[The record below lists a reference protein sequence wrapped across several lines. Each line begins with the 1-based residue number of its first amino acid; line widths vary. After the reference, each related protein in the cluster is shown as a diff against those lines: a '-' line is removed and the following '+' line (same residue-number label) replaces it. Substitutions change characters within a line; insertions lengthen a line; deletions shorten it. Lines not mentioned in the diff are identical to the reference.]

1 MKHTL
6 QRLTAQLTRFSL
18 VGVANTGIDFLV
30 TNLLFLAF
38 RPDSMAGL
46 TLISLL
52 ACLVAATNSYL
63 VNSRWTFTDRAN
75 QDGQIGRFVVFAGL
89 GMVVN
94 TAVFLFLVRYLPLLL
109 TLDPVSNLNVA
120 KLGGVVC
127 ALAVTFLGYRFG
139 VFYSA
144 SIAGFRSDCRL
155 QSAVGPIPWRSLWVI
170 LALALAARLLFVSIA
185 PVAYGDAVSY
195 SWVAWLTAN
204 GEWQLADPFWH
215 SLFDFWQALI
225 LMTGIGQ
232 YPALVLASLLPGLL
246 LIVPVYL
253 LTRRLYGN
261 AAALV
266 AGLFIALHPR
276 LVEYAVNGYA
286 EAFYLCAAMWAVWGI
301 TVIIQDGNNRRAGT
315 VIGIALAG
323 YFLVRNEAILLVALL
338 AAVALLL
345 ALRRRFDIRLA
356 GRPLLVFA
364 ACVIAYM
371 AASHTLWDQHGL
383 FNKSSNLGK
392 QNLETLD
399 LGAAARETYGAQDN
413 APAEQS
419 LQNTLTTLAVRWP
432 ANLMYT
438 AERLPGMLLSPVI
451 ILAILLP
458 LLVARRGKTRGDE
471 LPLLVLT
478 IWPLVFYPLIQLEP
492 RLLFPTLI
500 GAGIFGAAGAI
511 AAGRLIAA
519 SLQEAPRRLSEHG
532 VPALLLLLLLPLLP
546 ALAWNSD
553 QSRGYHR
560 QVGAWLAA
568 HIPASAGIAGD
579 GYGYVS
585 SSSFW
590 AGRKGEPRLWTED
603 ASTLAGAARD
613 RQQPV
618 LVLYEEYLRD
628 ANPQLLPVLDAGIPG
643 MELAARFEFPR
654 VGRVQVWTLASEIPG
669 VDINTNHAALDA
681 AAKVITP

>member
-1 MKHTL
+1 MKDTL
-6 QRLTAQLTRFSL
+6 QRLTTQLTRFSL

-38 RPDSMAGL
+38 RPTGMAGL

-75 QDGQIGRFVVFAGL
+75 QDGQIGRFVVFAAL

-94 TAVFLFLVRYLPLLL
+94 TAVFLFLVRYLPLVV
-109 TLDPVSNLNVA
+109 TLDPVSNLNLA

-144 SIAGFRSDCRL
+144 AIAGFRKDSRL
-155 QSAVGPIPWRSLWVI
+155 QPATGPLPWRTLGVI
-170 LALALAARLLFVSIA
+170 VAVAVAARLLFVSIA
-185 PVAYGDAVSY
+185 PVAYGDAVNY
-195 SWVAWLTAN
+195 SWVAWLTAR

-215 SLFDFWQALI
+215 SLFDFWQALL

-253 LTRRLYGN
+253 LARRLYGN
-261 AAALV
+261 TVALV

-276 LVEYAVNGYA
+276 LVEYSVNGYA
-286 EAFYLCAAMWAVWGI
+286 ESFYLCAALWALWGI
-301 TVIIQDGNNRRAGT
+301 TAVVQDGRHRGALT

-323 YFLVRNEAILLVALL
+323 YFLVRNEAIFLIGLLVA
-338 AAVALLL
+338 VTLLL
-345 ALRRRFDIRLA
+345 ALRGRFGIRLA
-356 GRPLLVFA
+356 GKPAVLFA
-364 ACVIAYM
+364 ACVMAYM

-383 FNKSSNLGK
+383 FSKSSNLGK

-399 LGAAARETYGAQDN
+399 LGAAARETYGAEDS
-413 APAEQS
+413 APVELS
-419 LQNTLTTLAVRWP
+419 LQDTLMTLAGRWP

-458 LLVARRGKTRGDE
+458 LLVSRRGKVRGDE
-471 LPLLVLT
+471 LPLLVFS
-478 IWPLVFYPLIQLEP
+478 IWPLAFYPLIQLEP

-500 GAGIFGAAGAI
+500 GAGIFGAAGAV

-519 SLQEAPRRLSEHG
+519 SLQQAPRRLSEYG

-560 QVGAWLAA
+560 EIGDWLAT
-568 HIPASAGIAGD
+568 HIPADSGIAGD

-590 AGRKGEPRLWTED
+590 AGRKGEPRLWTAD
-603 ASTLAGAARD
+603 AAALAAAAHERK
-613 RQQPV
+613 QPV
-618 LVLYEEYLRD
+618 LVLYEEYLRN
-628 ANPQLLPVLDAGIPG
+628 ANPQLLPVLDDGVPG

-654 VGRVQVWTLASEIPG
+654 VGRVQVWLLADGTQRVAMAP
-669 VDINTNHAALDA
+669 DNA
-681 AAKVITP
+681 AAGTATEETAP

>member
-18 VGVANTGIDFLV
+18 VGVANTGIDFLL

-38 RPDSMAGL
+38 RPDSVAGL
-46 TLISLL
+46 TLISVL

-109 TLDPVSNLNVA
+109 MLDPVSNLNLA

-144 SIAGFRSDCRL
+144 SISGFRSDCRL
-155 QSAVGPIPWRSLWVI
+155 QSAAGPIPGRSLWVI
-170 LALALAARLLFVSIA
+170 VALALAARLLFVSIA

-195 SWVAWLTAN
+195 SWVAWLTAH
-204 GEWQLADPFWH
+204 GEWRLADPFWH
-215 SLFDFWQALI
+215 SLFDFWQAL
-225 LMTGIGQ
+225 LLLTGIGQ
-232 YPALVLASLLPGLL
+232 YPGLVLASLLPGLL

-261 AAALV
+261 TAALV
-266 AGLFIALHPR
+266 AGLFMALHPR
-276 LVEYAVNGYA
+276 LVEYSVNGYA
-286 EAFYLCAAMWAVWGI
+286 ESFYLCAAMWAVWGI
-301 TVIIQDGNNRRAGT
+301 TAIIQDGNNRRAAAL
-315 VIGIALAG
+315 IGIALAG
-323 YFLVRNEAILLVALL
+323 YFLVRNEAILLIGLL
-338 AAVALLL
+338 AAVVLLL
-345 ALRRRFDIRLA
+345 ALRRRFDMRQA
-356 GRPLLVFA
+356 GKPVVLFA

-399 LGAAARETYGAQDN
+399 LGAAARETYGEQDN

-419 LQNTLTTLAVRWP
+419 LRNTLTTLAARWP

-451 ILAILLP
+451 MLAILLP
-458 LLVARRGKTRGDE
+458 LLVARRGKSRGDE
-471 LPLLVLT
+471 LPLLVFT
-478 IWPLVFYPLIQLEP
+478 VWPLAFYPLIQLEP

-500 GAGIFGAAGAI
+500 GTGIFGAAGAV
-511 AAGRLIAA
+511 ATGRLIAA
-519 SLQEAPRRLSEHG
+519 SLQKAPRHLAEHG

-560 QVGAWLAA
+560 QVGEWLAT
-568 HIPASAGIAGD
+568 HIPVSTGIAGD

-603 ASTLAGAARD
+603 AGALASVARE

-618 LVLYEEYLRD
+618 LVLYEEYLRA

-654 VGRVQVWTLASEIPG
+654 VGRVQVWTLASETAA
-669 VDINTNHAALDA
+669 VAMHTNHAALDA
-681 AAKVITP
+681 DAGGITP

>member
-6 QRLTAQLTRFSL
+6 QRLTTQLTRFSL
-18 VGVANTGIDFLV
+18 VGVGNTGIDFLV

-63 VNSRWTFTDRAN
+63 MNSRWTFTDRAN
-75 QDGQIGRFVVFAGL
+75 QDGQIGRFVVFAAL

-94 TAVFLFLVRYLPLLL
+94 TAVFLFLVRYLPLVL
-109 TLDPVSNLNVA
+109 TLDPVSNLNLA

-144 SIAGFRSDCRL
+144 SIAGFRRDCQL
-155 QSAVGPIPWRSLWVI
+155 QPATGLPWKQLWLI
-170 LALALAARLLFVSIA
+170 LAVALAARLLFVSIA

-195 SWVAWLTAN
+195 SWVAWLTAR

-215 SLFDFWQALI
+215 SLFDFWQVLL

-232 YPALVLASLLPGLL
+232 YPALVLSSLLPGLL
-246 LIVPVYL
+246 LIVPIYL
-253 LTRRLYGN
+253 LASRLYGSTV
-261 AAALV
+261 ALV

-276 LVEYAVNGYA
+276 LVEYSVNGYA
-286 EAFYLCAAMWAVWGI
+286 ETFYLCAAMWAIWGI
-301 TVIIQDGNNRRAGT
+301 TTVVQDGRHRGALA
-315 VIGIALAG
+315 VIGITLAG
-323 YFLVRNEAILLVALL
+323 YFLVRNEAILLIGLL
-338 AAVALLL
+338 AAVVLLL
-345 ALRRRFDIRLA
+345 AVRRRFDIRLA
-356 GRPLLVFA
+356 GRPVALFA

-383 FNKSSNLGK
+383 FSKSSNLGK

-399 LGAAARETYGAQDN
+399 IGAAARETYGAEDD
-413 APAEQS
+413 AGTDRPP
-419 LQNTLTTLAVRWP
+419 QNMLLTLAARWP

-451 ILAILLP
+451 ILAFLLP
-458 LLVARRGKTRGDE
+458 LLVARRGKTPGDE
-471 LPLLVLT
+471 LPLLVFSV
-478 IWPLVFYPLIQLEP
+478 WPLVFYPLIQLEP

-500 GAGIFGAAGAI
+500 GAGIFGAAGAV

-519 SLQEAPRRLSEHG
+519 SMQQAPRRLTEFG
-532 VPALLLLLLLPLLP
+532 VAALLLLLLLPLLP

-553 QSRGYHR
+553 QTRGYHR
-560 QVGAWLAA
+560 EIGDWLAA
-568 HIPASAGIAGD
+568 HIPADTGIAGD

-603 ASTLAGAARD
+603 AGELADAARD
-613 RQQPV
+613 RKQPV
-618 LVLYEEYLRD
+618 LVLYEEYLRN
-628 ANPQLLPVLDAGIPG
+628 ANPQLLPVLDNGVPG
-643 MELAARFEFPR
+643 MELAGRFEFPR
-654 VGRVQVWTLASEIPG
+654 VGRVQVWVLAGATVRVAMTTANIT
-669 VDINTNHAALDA
+669 DTNRTGQEA
-681 AAKVITP
+681 P

>member
-18 VGVANTGIDFLV
+18 VGIANTGIDFLM
-30 TNLLFLAF
+30 TNLLFVAF

-46 TLISLL
+46 TLISVL

-63 VNSRWTFTDRAN
+63 VNSRWTFADRAN

-109 TLDPVSNLNVA
+109 TLDPVSNLNMA

-144 SIAGFRSDCRL
+144 SIAGFRGNCRL
-155 QSAVGPIPWRSLWVI
+155 QSAAGTIPGRSLWVI

-185 PVAYGDAVSY
+185 PVVYGDAVSY
-195 SWVAWLTAN
+195 SWVAWLTAH
-204 GEWQLADPFWH
+204 GEWRLADPFWH
-215 SLFDFWQALI
+215 SLFDFWQAL
-225 LMTGIGQ
+225 LLLTGIGQ

-261 AAALV
+261 TAALV

-276 LVEYAVNGYA
+276 LVEYSVNGYA
-286 EAFYLCAAMWAVWGI
+286 ESFYLCAAMWAVWGI
-301 TVIIQDGNNRRAGT
+301 TAIIQDGNNRHAGT
-315 VIGIALAG
+315 LIGIALAG
-323 YFLVRNEAILLVALL
+323 YFLVRNEAILLIGLL
-338 AAVALLL
+338 AAVVLLL
-345 ALRRRFDIRLA
+345 ALQRRFDIRLA
-356 GRPLLVFA
+356 GKPVVLFT

-399 LGAAARETYGAQDN
+399 LGAAARETYGEQDN
-413 APAEQS
+413 VPAEQS
-419 LQNTLTTLAVRWP
+419 LQNTLITLAVRWP

-471 LPLLVLT
+471 LPLLVFM
-478 IWPLVFYPLIQLEP
+478 IWPLAFYPLIQLEP
-492 RLLFPTLI
+492 RLLFPALI
-500 GAGIFGAAGAI
+500 GAGIFGAAGAV

-519 SLQEAPRRLSEHG
+519 SLQKAPRRLAEHG
-532 VPALLLLLLLPLLP
+532 VPAILLLLLLPLLP

-560 QVGAWLAA
+560 QVGEWLAM
-568 HIPASAGIAGD
+568 HIPASVGIAGD

-603 ASTLAGAARD
+603 AGALASAARE

-654 VGRVQVWTLASEIPG
+654 VGRVQVWTLASETAG
-669 VDINTNHAALDA
+669 VAMNTYHAALYA
-681 AAKVITP
+681 GAGVITP

>member
-1 MKHTL
+1 MKHAL
-6 QRLTAQLTRFSL
+6 QRLTTQLTRFSL
-18 VGVANTGIDFLV
+18 VGVGNTGIDFLM

-63 VNSRWTFTDRAN
+63 MNSRWTFTDRAN
-75 QDGQIGRFVVFAGL
+75 QDGQIGRFVVFAAL

-94 TAVFLFLVRYLPLLL
+94 TAVFLFLVRYLPLAL
-109 TLDPVSNLNVA
+109 TLDPVSNLNLA

-144 SIAGFRSDCRL
+144 SIAGFRRNCQL
-155 QSAVGPIPWRSLWVI
+155 QPAAAPLPWRALGVI
-170 LALALAARLLFVSIA
+170 LAVAVTARLLFVSIA

-195 SWVAWLTAN
+195 SWVAWLTAR

-215 SLFDFWQALI
+215 SLFDFWQTLF

-232 YPALVLASLLPGLL
+232 YPALVLSSLLPGLL

-261 AAALV
+261 TAALV

-276 LVEYAVNGYA
+276 LVEYSVNGYA
-286 EAFYLCAAMWAVWGI
+286 ESFYLCAAMWAVWGI
-301 TVIIQDGNNRRAGT
+301 TAVVQDGRHRGALA
-315 VIGIALAG
+315 VIGITLAG
-323 YFLVRNEAILLVALL
+323 YFLVRNEAILLIGLL
-338 AAVALLL
+338 AAVVLLL
-345 ALRRRFDIRLA
+345 AVRRRFDIRLA
-356 GRPLLVFA
+356 RLPVALFT

-383 FNKSSNLGK
+383 FSKSSNIGK

-399 LGAAARETYGAQDN
+399 IGAAARETYGAPDD
-413 APAEQS
+413 AGAVRPP
-419 LQNTLTTLAVRWP
+419 QNMLLTLAARWP

-451 ILAILLP
+451 ILAFLLP
-458 LLVARRGKTRGDE
+458 LLVARRGKTPGDE
-471 LPLLVLT
+471 LPLLVFSV
-478 IWPLVFYPLIQLEP
+478 WPLLFYPLIQLEP

-500 GAGIFGAAGAI
+500 GAGIFGAAGAV

-519 SLQEAPRRLSEHG
+519 SLQQAPRRLTEFG

-560 QVGAWLAA
+560 EIGEWLAA
-568 HIPASAGIAGD
+568 HIPADAGIAGD

-590 AGRKGEPRLWTED
+590 AGRKGEPRLWTKD
-603 ASTLAGAARD
+603 AGELADAARN
-613 RQQPV
+613 REQPV
-618 LVLYEEYLRD
+618 LVLYEEYLRN
-628 ANPQLLPVLDAGIPG
+628 ANPQLLPVLDDGVPG
-643 MELAARFEFPR
+643 MELARRFEFPR
-654 VGRVQVWTLASEIPG
+654 VGRVQVWILADATAR
-669 VDINTNHAALDA
+669 VAMATANTAEASKTEQAA
-681 AAKVITP
+681 P

>member
-1 MKHTL
+1 MKHAL
-6 QRLTAQLTRFSL
+6 QRLTTQLTRFSL
-18 VGVANTGIDFLV
+18 VGVGNTGIDFLM

-63 VNSRWTFTDRAN
+63 MNSRWTFTDRAN
-75 QDGQIGRFVVFAGL
+75 QDGQIGRFVVFAAL

-94 TAVFLFLVRYLPLLL
+94 TAVFLFLVRYLPLAL
-109 TLDPVSNLNVA
+109 TLDPVSNLNLA

-144 SIAGFRSDCRL
+144 SIAGFRRNCQL
-155 QSAVGPIPWRSLWVI
+155 QPAAAPLPWRALAVI
-170 LALALAARLLFVSIA
+170 LAVAVTARLLFVSIA

-195 SWVAWLTAN
+195 SWVAWLTAR

-215 SLFDFWQALI
+215 SLFDFWQTLF

-232 YPALVLASLLPGLL
+232 YPALVLSSLLPGLL

-261 AAALV
+261 TAALV

-276 LVEYAVNGYA
+276 LVEYSVNGYA
-286 EAFYLCAAMWAVWGI
+286 ESFYLCAAMWAVWGI
-301 TVIIQDGNNRRAGT
+301 TAVVQDGRHRGALA
-315 VIGIALAG
+315 VIGITLAG
-323 YFLVRNEAILLVALL
+323 YFLVRNEAILLIGLL
-338 AAVALLL
+338 AAVVLLL
-345 ALRRRFDIRLA
+345 AVRRRFDIRLA
-356 GRPLLVFA
+356 RLPVALFT

-383 FNKSSNLGK
+383 FSKSSNIGK

-399 LGAAARETYGAQDN
+399 IGAAARETYGAPDD
-413 APAEQS
+413 AGAVRPP
-419 LQNTLTTLAVRWP
+419 QNMLLTLAARWP

-451 ILAILLP
+451 ILAFLLP
-458 LLVARRGKTRGDE
+458 LLVARRGKTPGDE
-471 LPLLVLT
+471 LPLLVFSV
-478 IWPLVFYPLIQLEP
+478 WPLLFYPLIQLEP

-500 GAGIFGAAGAI
+500 GAGIFGAAGAV

-519 SLQEAPRRLSEHG
+519 SLQQAPRRLTEFG

-560 QVGAWLAA
+560 EIGEWLAA
-568 HIPASAGIAGD
+568 HIPADAGIAGD

-590 AGRKGEPRLWTED
+590 AGRKGEPRLWTKD
-603 ASTLAGAARD
+603 AGELADAARN
-613 RQQPV
+613 REQPV
-618 LVLYEEYLRD
+618 LVLYEEYLRN
-628 ANPQLLPVLDAGIPG
+628 ANPQLLPVLDDGVPG
-643 MELAARFEFPR
+643 MELARRFEFPR
-654 VGRVQVWTLASEIPG
+654 VGRVQVWILADATAR
-669 VDINTNHAALDA
+669 VAMATANTAEASKTEQAA
-681 AAKVITP
+681 P

>member
-6 QRLTAQLTRFSL
+6 QRLTTQLTRFSL
-18 VGVANTGIDFLV
+18 VGVGNTGIDFLV

-46 TLISLL
+46 TMISLL

-63 VNSRWTFTDRAN
+63 MNSRWTFTDRAN
-75 QDGQIGRFVVFAGL
+75 QDGQIGRFVIFAAL

-109 TLDPVSNLNVA
+109 TLDPVSNLNLA

-144 SIAGFRSDCRL
+144 SIAGFRRDCQL
-155 QSAVGPIPWRSLWVI
+155 QPATGLPWKQLWLI
-170 LALALAARLLFVSIA
+170 LAVALAARLLFVSIA

-195 SWVAWLTAN
+195 SWVAWLTAR

-215 SLFDFWQALI
+215 SLFDFWQVLL
-225 LMTGIGQ
+225 LMTGIEQ
-232 YPALVLASLLPGLL
+232 YPALVLSSLLPGLL

-253 LTRRLYGN
+253 LASRLYGN
-261 AAALV
+261 TVALV

-276 LVEYAVNGYA
+276 LVEYSVNGYA
-286 EAFYLCAAMWAVWGI
+286 ETFYLCAAMWAVWGI
-301 TVIIQDGNNRRAGT
+301 TAVVQDGRHRGALT
-315 VIGIALAG
+315 VIGITLAG
-323 YFLVRNEAILLVALL
+323 YFLVRNEAIVLIGLL
-338 AAVALLL
+338 AAVVLLL
-345 ALRRRFDIRLA
+345 AVRRRFDIRLA
-356 GRPLLVFA
+356 GRPVALFA

-383 FNKSSNLGK
+383 FSKSSNLGK

-399 LGAAARETYGAQDN
+399 IGAAARETYGAGDD
-413 APAEQS
+413 AGTDRPP
-419 LQNTLTTLAVRWP
+419 QNMLLTLAARWP

-451 ILAILLP
+451 ILAFLLP
-458 LLVARRGKTRGDE
+458 LLVARRGKTPGDE
-471 LPLLVLT
+471 LPLLVFSV
-478 IWPLVFYPLIQLEP
+478 WPLVFYPLIQLEP

-500 GAGIFGAAGAI
+500 GAGIFGAAGAV

-519 SLQEAPRRLSEHG
+519 SMQQAPRRLTEFG
-532 VPALLLLLLLPLLP
+532 VAALLLLLLLPLLP

-553 QSRGYHR
+553 QTRGYHR
-560 QVGAWLAA
+560 EIGDWLAA
-568 HIPASAGIAGD
+568 NIPADTGIAGD

-603 ASTLAGAARD
+603 AGELAGAARD
-613 RQQPV
+613 RKQPV
-618 LVLYEEYLRD
+618 LVLYEEYLRN
-628 ANPQLLPVLDAGIPG
+628 ANPQLLPVLDDGVPG
-643 MELAARFEFPR
+643 MELAGRFEFPR
-654 VGRVQVWTLASEIPG
+654 VGRVQVWVLAGATARVAMTTANIT
-669 VDINTNHAALDA
+669 DTNRTGQEA
-681 AAKVITP
+681 P

>member
-6 QRLTAQLTRFSL
+6 QRLTTQLTRFSL
-18 VGVANTGIDFLV
+18 VGVGNTGIDFLV

-63 VNSRWTFTDRAN
+63 MNSRWTFTDRAN
-75 QDGQIGRFVVFAGL
+75 QDGQIGRFVVFAAL

-109 TLDPVSNLNVA
+109 TLDPVSNLNLA

-144 SIAGFRSDCRL
+144 SIAGFRRDCQL
-155 QSAVGPIPWRSLWVI
+155 QPATGLPWKQLWLI
-170 LALALAARLLFVSIA
+170 LAVALAARLLFVSIA

-195 SWVAWLTAN
+195 SWVAWLTAR

-215 SLFDFWQALI
+215 SLFDFWQVLL

-232 YPALVLASLLPGLL
+232 YPALVLSSLLPGLL

-253 LTRRLYGN
+253 LASRLYGN
-261 AAALV
+261 TVALV

-276 LVEYAVNGYA
+276 LVEYSVNGYA
-286 EAFYLCAAMWAVWGI
+286 ETFYLCAAMWAVWGI
-301 TVIIQDGNNRRAGT
+301 TAVVQDGRHRGALA
-315 VIGIALAG
+315 VIGITLAG
-323 YFLVRNEAILLVALL
+323 YFLVRNEAIVLIGLL
-338 AAVALLL
+338 AAVVLLL
-345 ALRRRFDIRLA
+345 AVRRRFDIRLA
-356 GRPLLVFA
+356 GRPVALFA

-383 FNKSSNLGK
+383 FSKSSNLGK

-399 LGAAARETYGAQDN
+399 IGAAARETYGAGDD
-413 APAEQS
+413 AGTDRPP
-419 LQNTLTTLAVRWP
+419 QNLLLTLAARWP

-451 ILAILLP
+451 ILAFLLP
-458 LLVARRGKTRGDE
+458 LLVARRGKTPGDE
-471 LPLLVLT
+471 LPLLVFSV
-478 IWPLVFYPLIQLEP
+478 WPLVFYPLIQLEP

-500 GAGIFGAAGAI
+500 GAGIFGAAGAV

-519 SLQEAPRRLSEHG
+519 SMQQAPRRLTEFG
-532 VPALLLLLLLPLLP
+532 VAALLLMLLLPLLP

-553 QSRGYHR
+553 KTRGYHR
-560 QVGAWLAA
+560 EIGDWLAA
-568 HIPASAGIAGD
+568 NIPADTGIAGD

-603 ASTLAGAARD
+603 AGELAGAARD
-613 RQQPV
+613 RKQPV
-618 LVLYEEYLRD
+618 LVLYEEYLRN
-628 ANPQLLPVLDAGIPG
+628 ANPQLLPVLDDGVPG
-643 MELAARFEFPR
+643 MELAGRFEFPR
-654 VGRVQVWTLASEIPG
+654 VGRVQVWVLAGATARVAMTTANIT
-669 VDINTNHAALDA
+669 DINRTGQEA
-681 AAKVITP
+681 P

>member
-1 MKHTL
+1 MKHAL
-6 QRLTAQLTRFSL
+6 QRVTTQLTRFSL

-38 RPDSMAGL
+38 RPTGMAGL
-46 TLISLL
+46 TAISLL
-52 ACLVAATNSYL
+52 ACLVAAINSYL
-63 VNSRWTFTDRAN
+63 ANSRWTFTDRAN

-89 GMVVN
+89 GVAVN

-144 SIAGFRSDCRL
+144 SIAGFRRDCRL
-155 QSAVGPIPWRSLWVI
+155 HSAAGPILWRQLWVI

-195 SWVAWLTAN
+195 SWVAWLTAH

-215 SLFDFWQALI
+215 SLFDFWQTL
-225 LMTGIGQ
+225 LLVTGIAQ

-276 LVEYAVNGYA
+276 LVEYSVNGYA
-286 EAFYLCAAMWAVWGI
+286 ESFYLCAAVWAVWGI
-301 TVIIQDGNNRRAGT
+301 TAIIQDGNNRRAGT

-323 YFLVRNEAILLVALL
+323 YFLVRNEALLLVALL
-338 AAVALLL
+338 AAVTLLL

-356 GRPLLVFA
+356 AKPAALFA

-371 AASHTLWDQHGL
+371 AANYILWDQHGL
-383 FNKSSNLGK
+383 FSKSSNLGK

-399 LGAAARETYGAQDN
+399 LNAAARETYGAATS
-413 APAEQS
+413 APDERS
-419 LQNTLTTLAVRWP
+419 LQNTLVKLAGRWP
-432 ANLMYT
+432 ANLIYT

-458 LLVARRGKTRGDE
+458 LLVSRRGKARGDE
-471 LPLLVLT
+471 LPLLVFS

-500 GAGIFGAAGAI
+500 GAGIFGAAGAV
-511 AAGRLIAA
+511 AAGRLIAV
-519 SLQEAPRRLSEHG
+519 SLQGAPSRLAEHG

-546 ALAWNSD
+546 ALAWNSE
-553 QSRGYHR
+553 QTRGYHR
-560 QVGAWLAA
+560 EVGAWLAT
-568 HIPASAGIAGD
+568 HIPADTGIAGD

-590 AGRKGEPRLWTED
+590 AGRKGEPRLWTDD
-603 ASTLAGAARD
+603 ARALAGAARD
-613 RQQPV
+613 RKQPI
-618 LVLYEEYLRD
+618 LVLYEEYLRN
-628 ANPQLLPVLDAGIPG
+628 ANPQLLPLLDAGIPG
-643 MELAARFEFPR
+643 MELSARFEFPR
-654 VGRVQVWTLASEIPG
+654 VGRVQVWTLAGGAQSVAIAG
-669 VDINTNHAALDA
+669 TNATLDTAAGKA
-681 AAKVITP
+681 AP

>member
-6 QRLTAQLTRFSL
+6 QRLTTQLTRFSL
-18 VGVANTGIDFLV
+18 VGVGNTGIDFLV

-63 VNSRWTFTDRAN
+63 MNSRWTFTDRAN
-75 QDGQIGRFVVFAGL
+75 QDGQIGRFVVFAAL

-109 TLDPVSNLNVA
+109 TLDPVSNLNLA

-144 SIAGFRSDCRL
+144 SIAGFRRDCQL
-155 QSAVGPIPWRSLWVI
+155 QPATGLPWKQLWLI
-170 LALALAARLLFVSIA
+170 LAVALAARLLFVSIA

-195 SWVAWLTAN
+195 SWVAWLTAR

-215 SLFDFWQALI
+215 SLFDFWQVLL
-225 LMTGIGQ
+225 LMTGIEQ
-232 YPALVLASLLPGLL
+232 YPALVLSSLLPGLL

-253 LTRRLYGN
+253 LASRLYGN
-261 AAALV
+261 TVALV

-276 LVEYAVNGYA
+276 LVEYSVNGYA
-286 EAFYLCAAMWAVWGI
+286 ETFYLCAAMWAVWGI
-301 TVIIQDGNNRRAGT
+301 TAVVQDGRHRGALS
-315 VIGIALAG
+315 VIGITLAG
-323 YFLVRNEAILLVALL
+323 YFLVRNEAIVLIGLL
-338 AAVALLL
+338 AAVVLLL
-345 ALRRRFDIRLA
+345 AVRRRFDIRLA
-356 GRPLLVFA
+356 GRPVALFA

-383 FNKSSNLGK
+383 FSKSSNLGK

-399 LGAAARETYGAQDN
+399 IGAAARETYGAGDD
-413 APAEQS
+413 AGTDRPP
-419 LQNTLTTLAVRWP
+419 QNMLLTMAARWP

-451 ILAILLP
+451 ILAFLLP
-458 LLVARRGKTRGDE
+458 LLVARRGKTPGDE
-471 LPLLVLT
+471 LPLLVFSV
-478 IWPLVFYPLIQLEP
+478 WPLVFYPLIQLEP

-500 GAGIFGAAGAI
+500 GAGIFGAAGAV

-519 SLQEAPRRLSEHG
+519 SLQRAPRRLTEFG
-532 VPALLLLLLLPLLP
+532 VAALLLMLLLPLLP

-553 QSRGYHR
+553 KTRGYHR
-560 QVGAWLAA
+560 EIGDWLAA
-568 HIPASAGIAGD
+568 NIPADTGIAGD

-603 ASTLAGAARD
+603 AGELAGAARD
-613 RQQPV
+613 RKQPV
-618 LVLYEEYLRD
+618 LVLYEEYLRN
-628 ANPQLLPVLDAGIPG
+628 ANPQLLPVLDDGVPG
-643 MELAARFEFPR
+643 MELAGRFEFPR
-654 VGRVQVWTLASEIPG
+654 VGRVQVWVLAGATARVAMTMANIT
-669 VDINTNHAALDA
+669 DTNKAGQE
-681 AAKVITP
+681 TP

>member
-6 QRLTAQLTRFSL
+6 QRLTTQLTRFSL

-38 RPDSMAGL
+38 RPTGMAGL
-46 TLISLL
+46 TLISLV

-63 VNSRWTFTDRAN
+63 ANSRWTFTDRAS
-75 QDGQIGRFVVFAGL
+75 QDGQIGRFVVFAAL
-89 GMVVN
+89 GMLVN
-94 TAVFLFLVRYLPLLL
+94 TAVFLFLVRYLPLVV
-109 TLDPVSNLNVA
+109 TLDPVSNLNIA
-120 KLGGVVC
+120 KFGGVVC

-144 SIAGFRSDCRL
+144 SIASFRKDSRL
-155 QSAVGPIPWRSLWVI
+155 QPATGPLPWRT
-170 LALALAARLLFVSIA
+170 LAGIVAVALAARLLFVSIA

-195 SWVAWLTAN
+195 SWVAWFTAR

-215 SLFDFWQALI
+215 SLFDFWQVLL

-246 LIVPVYL
+246 LIVPVFL
-253 LTRRLYGN
+253 LARRLYGN
-261 AAALV
+261 TVALI

-276 LVEYAVNGYA
+276 LVEYSVNGYA
-286 EAFYLCAAMWAVWGI
+286 ESFYLCAALWAIWGV
-301 TVIIQDGNNRRAGT
+301 TVVVQDGRHRTALT

-323 YFLVRNEAILLVALL
+323 YFLVRNEAILLIALL
-338 AAVALLL
+338 AAVTLLL

-356 GRPLLVFA
+356 GKPAMLFS

-371 AASHTLWDQHGL
+371 AASHTLWDQYGL
-383 FNKSSNLGK
+383 FSKSSNLGK
-392 QNLETLD
+392 QSLETLD
-399 LGAAARETYGAQDN
+399 LGAAARETYGAETTV
-413 APAEQS
+413 AAGHS
-419 LQNTLTTLAVRWP
+419 LQDTLATLAGRWP

-458 LLVARRGKTRGDE
+458 LLVSRRGKVPGDE
-471 LPLLVLT
+471 LPLLVFSL
-478 IWPLVFYPLIQLEP
+478 WPLVFYPLIQLEP

-500 GAGIFGAAGAI
+500 GAGIFGAAGAV
-511 AAGRLIAA
+511 AAGRLIAV
-519 SLQEAPRRLSEHG
+519 SLQQVPSRLAENG

-560 QVGAWLAA
+560 EVGDWLAA
-568 HIPASAGIAGD
+568 HIPADTGIAGD

-603 ASTLAGAARD
+603 AGALAGAARD
-613 RQQPV
+613 RNQPV
-618 LVLYEEYLRD
+618 LVLYEEYLRN
-628 ANPQLLPVLDAGIPG
+628 ANPQLLPVLDDGVPG
-643 MELAARFEFPR
+643 MELAARFEFQR
-654 VGRVQVWTLASEIPG
+654 AGRVQVWKLRDDSRRIAMA
-669 VDINTNHAALDA
+669 TNNAARQIA
-681 AAKVITP
+681 TRERTP

>member
-1 MKHTL
+1 MKHAL
-6 QRLTAQLTRFSL
+6 QRLTTQLTRFSL
-18 VGVANTGIDFLV
+18 VGVGNTGIDFLM

-63 VNSRWTFTDRAN
+63 MNSRWTFTDRAN
-75 QDGQIGRFVVFAGL
+75 QDGQIGRFVVFAAL

-94 TAVFLFLVRYLPLLL
+94 TAVFLFLVRYLPLAL
-109 TLDPVSNLNVA
+109 TLDPVSNLNLA

-144 SIAGFRSDCRL
+144 SIAGFRRNCQL
-155 QSAVGPIPWRSLWVI
+155 QPAAAPLPWRALGVI
-170 LALALAARLLFVSIA
+170 LAVAVTARLLFVSIA

-195 SWVAWLTAN
+195 SWVAWLTAR

-215 SLFDFWQALI
+215 SLFDFWQTLF

-232 YPALVLASLLPGLL
+232 YPALVLSSLLPGLL

-261 AAALV
+261 TAALV

-276 LVEYAVNGYA
+276 LVEYSVNGYA
-286 EAFYLCAAMWAVWGI
+286 ESFYLCAAMWAVWGI
-301 TVIIQDGNNRRAGT
+301 TAVVQDGRHRGALA
-315 VIGIALAG
+315 VIGITLAG
-323 YFLVRNEAILLVALL
+323 YFLVRNEAILLIGLL
-338 AAVALLL
+338 TAVVLLL
-345 ALRRRFDIRLA
+345 AVRRRFDIRLA
-356 GRPLLVFA
+356 GLPVALFT

-383 FNKSSNLGK
+383 FSKSSNIGK

-399 LGAAARETYGAQDN
+399 IGAAARETYGAPDD
-413 APAEQS
+413 AGAVRPP
-419 LQNTLTTLAVRWP
+419 QNMLLTLAARWP

-451 ILAILLP
+451 ILAFLLP
-458 LLVARRGKTRGDE
+458 LLVARRGKTPGDE
-471 LPLLVLT
+471 LPLLVFSV
-478 IWPLVFYPLIQLEP
+478 WPLLFYPLIQLEP

-500 GAGIFGAAGAI
+500 GAGIFGAAGAV

-519 SLQEAPRRLSEHG
+519 SLQQAPRRLTEFG

-560 QVGAWLAA
+560 EIGEWLAA
-568 HIPASAGIAGD
+568 HIPADAGIAGD

-590 AGRKGEPRLWTED
+590 AGRKGEPRLWTKD
-603 ASTLAGAARD
+603 AGELADAARN
-613 RQQPV
+613 REQPV
-618 LVLYEEYLRD
+618 LVLYEEYLRN
-628 ANPQLLPVLDAGIPG
+628 ANPQLLPVLDDGVPG
-643 MELAARFEFPR
+643 MELARRFEFPR
-654 VGRVQVWTLASEIPG
+654 VGRVQVWILADATAR
-669 VDINTNHAALDA
+669 VAMATANTAEASKTEQAA
-681 AAKVITP
+681 P

>member
-1 MKHTL
+1 MKHAL
-6 QRLTAQLTRFSL
+6 QRLTTQLTRFSL
-18 VGVANTGIDFLV
+18 VGVGNTGIDFLM

-63 VNSRWTFTDRAN
+63 MNSRWTFTDRAN
-75 QDGQIGRFVVFAGL
+75 QDGQIGRFVVFAAL

-94 TAVFLFLVRYLPLLL
+94 TAVFLFLVRYLPLAL
-109 TLDPVSNLNVA
+109 TLDPVSNLNLA

-144 SIAGFRSDCRL
+144 SIAGFRRNCQL
-155 QSAVGPIPWRSLWVI
+155 QPAAAPLPWRALAVI
-170 LALALAARLLFVSIA
+170 LAVAVTARLLFVSIA

-195 SWVAWLTAN
+195 SWVAWLTAR

-215 SLFDFWQALI
+215 SLFDFWQTLF

-232 YPALVLASLLPGLL
+232 YPALVLSSLLPGLL

-261 AAALV
+261 TAALV

-276 LVEYAVNGYA
+276 LVEYSVNGYA
-286 EAFYLCAAMWAVWGI
+286 ESFYLCAAMWAVWGI
-301 TVIIQDGNNRRAGT
+301 TAVVQDGRHRGALA
-315 VIGIALAG
+315 VIGITLAG
-323 YFLVRNEAILLVALL
+323 YFLVRNEAILLIGLL
-338 AAVALLL
+338 AAVVLLL
-345 ALRRRFDIRLA
+345 AVRRRFDIRLA
-356 GRPLLVFA
+356 GLPVALFT

-383 FNKSSNLGK
+383 FSKSSNIGK

-399 LGAAARETYGAQDN
+399 IGAAARETYGAPDD
-413 APAEQS
+413 AGAVRPP
-419 LQNTLTTLAVRWP
+419 QNMLLTLAARWP

-451 ILAILLP
+451 ILAFLLP
-458 LLVARRGKTRGDE
+458 LLVARRGKTPGDE
-471 LPLLVLT
+471 LPLLVFSV
-478 IWPLVFYPLIQLEP
+478 WPLLFYPLIQLEP

-500 GAGIFGAAGAI
+500 GAGIFGAAGAV

-519 SLQEAPRRLSEHG
+519 SLQQAPRRLTEFG

-560 QVGAWLAA
+560 EIGEWLAA
-568 HIPASAGIAGD
+568 HIPADAGIAGD

-590 AGRKGEPRLWTED
+590 AGRKGEPRLWTKD
-603 ASTLAGAARD
+603 AGELADAARN
-613 RQQPV
+613 REQPV
-618 LVLYEEYLRD
+618 LVLYEEYLRN
-628 ANPQLLPVLDAGIPG
+628 ANPQLLPVLDDGVPG
-643 MELAARFEFPR
+643 MELARRFEFPR
-654 VGRVQVWTLASEIPG
+654 VGRVQVWILADATAR
-669 VDINTNHAALDA
+669 VAMATANTAEASKTEQAA
-681 AAKVITP
+681 P

>member
-1 MKHTL
+1 MKDTL
-6 QRLTAQLTRFSL
+6 QRLTTQLTRFSL
-18 VGVANTGIDFLV
+18 VGVANTGIDFLL

-38 RPDSMAGL
+38 RPTGMAGL

-94 TAVFLFLVRYLPLLL
+94 TAVFLFLVRYLPLVLP
-109 TLDPVSNLNVA
+109 LDPVSNLNMA

-144 SIAGFRSDCRL
+144 AIAGFRSNCQL
-155 QSAVGPIPWRSLWVI
+155 QPAAGPLPWRQLGAIIAV
-170 LALALAARLLFVSIA
+170 ALLARLSFVSIA

-195 SWVAWLTAN
+195 SWVAWLTAR

-225 LMTGIGQ
+225 LMTGVEQ

-253 LTRRLYGN
+253 LARRLYGN
-261 AAALV
+261 TTALV

-276 LVEYAVNGYA
+276 LVEYSVNGYA
-286 EAFYLCAAMWAVWGI
+286 ESFYLCAALWAIWGI
-301 TVIIQDGNNRRAGT
+301 TAVVQDGKHRKALT
-315 VIGIALAG
+315 VIGLASAG
-323 YFLVRNEAILLVALL
+323 YFLVRNEAILLIGLL
-338 AAVALLL
+338 AAVVMLQ

-356 GRPLLVFA
+356 ARPAALFA

-371 AASHTLWDQHGL
+371 AANHVLWDQHGL
-383 FNKSSNLGK
+383 FVKSSNLGK

-399 LGAAARETYGAQDN
+399 LGAAARETYGERVDAH
-413 APAEQS
+413 AAAS
-419 LQNTLTTLAVRWP
+419 LQDTLLTLASRWP
-432 ANLMYT
+432 SNLMYT

-471 LPLLVLT
+471 LPLLVFS
-478 IWPLVFYPLIQLEP
+478 IWPLLFYPLIQLEP

-500 GAGIFGAAGAI
+500 GAGIFGAAGAV
-511 AAGRLIAA
+511 AVGRLIAD
-519 SLQEAPRRLSEHG
+519 SLQQAPRRLSENG

-560 QVGAWLAA
+560 EVGDWLATY
-568 HIPASAGIAGD
+568 IPADAGIAGD

-603 ASTLAGAARD
+603 AGALAAAARE
-613 RQQPV
+613 RKQPV
-618 LVLYEEYLRD
+618 LVLYEEYLRN
-628 ANPQLLPVLDAGIPG
+628 ANPQLLPVLDEGIPG
-643 MELAARFEFPR
+643 MELAARFTFPR
-654 VGRVQVWTLASEIPG
+654 VGRVQVWVLTNEFPRVAMSASNLAAATASEEKFP
-669 VDINTNHAALDA
+669 
-681 AAKVITP
+681 

>member
-6 QRLTAQLTRFSL
+6 QRLTTQLTRFSL
-18 VGVANTGIDFLV
+18 VGVGNTGIDFLV

-63 VNSRWTFTDRAN
+63 MNSRWTFTDRAN
-75 QDGQIGRFVVFAGL
+75 QDGQIGRFVVFAAL

-109 TLDPVSNLNVA
+109 TLDPVSNLNLA

-144 SIAGFRSDCRL
+144 SIAGFRRDCQL
-155 QSAVGPIPWRSLWVI
+155 QPATGLPWKQLWLI
-170 LALALAARLLFVSIA
+170 LAVALAARLLFVSIA

-195 SWVAWLTAN
+195 SWVAWLTAR

-215 SLFDFWQALI
+215 SLFDFWQVLL
-225 LMTGIGQ
+225 LMTGIEQ
-232 YPALVLASLLPGLL
+232 YPALVLSSLLPGLL

-253 LTRRLYGN
+253 LASRLYGN
-261 AAALV
+261 TVALV

-276 LVEYAVNGYA
+276 LVEYSVNGYA
-286 EAFYLCAAMWAVWGI
+286 ETFYLCAAMWAVWGI
-301 TVIIQDGNNRRAGT
+301 TTVVQDGRHRGALA
-315 VIGIALAG
+315 VIGITLAG
-323 YFLVRNEAILLVALL
+323 YFLVRNEAIVLIGLL
-338 AAVALLL
+338 AAVVLLL
-345 ALRRRFDIRLA
+345 AVRRRFDIRLA
-356 GRPLLVFA
+356 GRPVALFA

-383 FNKSSNLGK
+383 FSKSSNLGK

-399 LGAAARETYGAQDN
+399 IGAAARETYGAGDD
-413 APAEQS
+413 AGTDRPP
-419 LQNTLTTLAVRWP
+419 QNMLLTLAARWP

-451 ILAILLP
+451 ILAFLLP
-458 LLVARRGKTRGDE
+458 LLVARRGKTPGDE
-471 LPLLVLT
+471 LPLLVFSV
-478 IWPLVFYPLIQLEP
+478 WPLVFYPLIQLEP

-500 GAGIFGAAGAI
+500 GAGIFGAAGAV

-519 SLQEAPRRLSEHG
+519 SLQQAPRRLTEFG
-532 VPALLLLLLLPLLP
+532 VAALLLMLLLPLLP

-553 QSRGYHR
+553 QTRGYHR
-560 QVGAWLAA
+560 EIGDWLAA
-568 HIPASAGIAGD
+568 NIPADTGIAGD

-603 ASTLAGAARD
+603 AGELAGAARD
-613 RQQPV
+613 RKQPV
-618 LVLYEEYLRD
+618 LVLYEEYLRN
-628 ANPQLLPVLDAGIPG
+628 ANPQLLPVLDDGVPG

-654 VGRVQVWTLASEIPG
+654 VGRVQVWTLASETPS
-669 VDINTNHAALDA
+669 VAMTTNHAALEA
-681 AAKVITP
+681 TAP

>member
-1 MKHTL
+1 MKHAL
-6 QRLTAQLTRFSL
+6 QRLTTQLTRFSL
-18 VGVANTGIDFLV
+18 VGVGNTGIDFLM

-63 VNSRWTFTDRAN
+63 MNSRWTFTDRAN
-75 QDGQIGRFVVFAGL
+75 QDGQIGRFVVFAAL

-94 TAVFLFLVRYLPLLL
+94 TAVFLFLVRYLPLAL
-109 TLDPVSNLNVA
+109 TLDPVSNLNLA

-144 SIAGFRSDCRL
+144 SIAGFRRNCQL
-155 QSAVGPIPWRSLWVI
+155 QPAAAPLPWRALGVI
-170 LALALAARLLFVSIA
+170 LAVAVTARLLFVSIA

-195 SWVAWLTAN
+195 SWVAWLTAR

-215 SLFDFWQALI
+215 SLFDFWQTLF

-232 YPALVLASLLPGLL
+232 YPALVLSSLLPGLL

-261 AAALV
+261 TAALV

-276 LVEYAVNGYA
+276 LVEYSVNGYA
-286 EAFYLCAAMWAVWGI
+286 ESFYLCAAMWAVWGI
-301 TVIIQDGNNRRAGT
+301 TAVVQDGRHRGALA
-315 VIGIALAG
+315 VIGITLAG
-323 YFLVRNEAILLVALL
+323 YFLVRNEAILLIGLL
-338 AAVALLL
+338 TAVVLLL
-345 ALRRRFDIRLA
+345 AVRRRFDIRLA
-356 GRPLLVFA
+356 GLPVALFT

-383 FNKSSNLGK
+383 FSKSSNIGK

-399 LGAAARETYGAQDN
+399 IGAAARETYGAPDD
-413 APAEQS
+413 AGAVRPP
-419 LQNTLTTLAVRWP
+419 QNMLLTLAARWP

-451 ILAILLP
+451 ILAFLLP
-458 LLVARRGKTRGDE
+458 LLVARRGKTPGDE
-471 LPLLVLT
+471 LPLLVFSV
-478 IWPLVFYPLIQLEP
+478 WPLLFYPLIQLEP

-500 GAGIFGAAGAI
+500 GAGIFGAAGAV

-519 SLQEAPRRLSEHG
+519 SLQQAPRRLTEFG

-553 QSRGYHR
+553 KTRGYHR
-560 QVGAWLAA
+560 EIGEWLAA
-568 HIPASAGIAGD
+568 HIPADAGIAGD

-590 AGRKGEPRLWTED
+590 AGRKGEPRLWTKD
-603 ASTLAGAARD
+603 AGELADAARN
-613 RQQPV
+613 REQPV
-618 LVLYEEYLRD
+618 LVLYEEYLRN
-628 ANPQLLPVLDAGIPG
+628 ANPQLLPVLDDGVPG
-643 MELAARFEFPR
+643 MELARRFEFPR
-654 VGRVQVWTLASEIPG
+654 VGRVQVWILADATAR
-669 VDINTNHAALDA
+669 VAMATANTAEASKTEQAA
-681 AAKVITP
+681 P

>member
-6 QRLTAQLTRFSL
+6 QRLTTQLTRFSL
-18 VGVANTGIDFLV
+18 VGVGNTGIDFLV

-63 VNSRWTFTDRAN
+63 MNSRWTFTDRAN
-75 QDGQIGRFVVFAGL
+75 QDGQIGRFVVFAAL

-109 TLDPVSNLNVA
+109 TLDPVSNLNLA

-144 SIAGFRSDCRL
+144 SIAGFRRDCQL
-155 QSAVGPIPWRSLWVI
+155 QPATGLPWKQLWLI
-170 LALALAARLLFVSIA
+170 LAVALAARLLFVSIA

-195 SWVAWLTAN
+195 SWVAWLTAR

-215 SLFDFWQALI
+215 SLFDFWQVLL
-225 LMTGIGQ
+225 LMTGIEQ
-232 YPALVLASLLPGLL
+232 YPALVLSSLLPGLL

-253 LTRRLYGN
+253 LASRLYGN
-261 AAALV
+261 TVALV

-276 LVEYAVNGYA
+276 LVEYSVNGYA
-286 EAFYLCAAMWAVWGI
+286 ETFYLCAAMWAVWGI
-301 TVIIQDGNNRRAGT
+301 TAVVQDGRHRGALS
-315 VIGIALAG
+315 VIGITLAG
-323 YFLVRNEAILLVALL
+323 YFLVRNEAIVLIGLL
-338 AAVALLL
+338 AAVVLLL
-345 ALRRRFDIRLA
+345 AVRRRFDIRLA
-356 GRPLLVFA
+356 GRPVALFA

-383 FNKSSNLGK
+383 FSKSSNLGK

-399 LGAAARETYGAQDN
+399 IGAAARETYGAGDD
-413 APAEQS
+413 AGTDHPP
-419 LQNTLTTLAVRWP
+419 QNMLLTLAARWP

-451 ILAILLP
+451 ILAFLLP
-458 LLVARRGKTRGDE
+458 LLVARRGKTPGDE
-471 LPLLVLT
+471 LPLLVFSV
-478 IWPLVFYPLIQLEP
+478 WPLVFYPLIQLEP

-500 GAGIFGAAGAI
+500 GAGIFGAAGAV

-519 SLQEAPRRLSEHG
+519 SMQQAPRRLTEFG
-532 VPALLLLLLLPLLP
+532 VAALLLMLLLPLLP

-553 QSRGYHR
+553 KTRGYHR
-560 QVGAWLAA
+560 EIGDWLAA
-568 HIPASAGIAGD
+568 NIPADTGIAGD

-603 ASTLAGAARD
+603 AGELAGAARD
-613 RQQPV
+613 RKQPV
-618 LVLYEEYLRD
+618 LVLYEEYLRN
-628 ANPQLLPVLDAGIPG
+628 ANPQLLPVLDDGVPG
-643 MELAARFEFPR
+643 MELAGRFEFPR
-654 VGRVQVWTLASEIPG
+654 VGRVQVWVLAGATARVAMTTANIT
-669 VDINTNHAALDA
+669 DTNKTGQEA
-681 AAKVITP
+681 P

>member
-6 QRLTAQLTRFSL
+6 QRLTTQLTRFSL

-38 RPDSMAGL
+38 RPSSMAGL

-75 QDGQIGRFVVFAGL
+75 QDGQIGRFVIFAGL

-109 TLDPVSNLNVA
+109 TLDPVSNLNLA
-120 KLGGVVC
+120 KLGGVFC

-144 SIAGFRSDCRL
+144 SIAGFRRDCRL
-155 QSAVGPIPWRSLWVI
+155 QSATGPLPWRSLGVI
-170 LALALAARLLFVSIA
+170 LAVALAARLLFVSIA

-195 SWVAWLTAN
+195 SWVAWLTAH

-215 SLFDFWQALI
+215 SLFDFWQVL
-225 LMTGIGQ
+225 LLLTGIGQ
-232 YPALVLASLLPGLL
+232 YPALVLSSLLPGLL

-266 AGLFIALHPR
+266 AALFMALHPR
-276 LVEYAVNGYA
+276 LVEYSVNGYA
-286 EAFYLCAAMWAVWGI
+286 ESFYLCAALWAVWGI
-301 TVIIQDGNNRRAGT
+301 TAIIQDGNNRRAGM

-323 YFLVRNEAILLVALL
+323 YFLVRNEAILLIALL

-345 ALRRRFDIRLA
+345 ALRRRFELRLA
-356 GRPLLVFA
+356 GKPAILFA
-364 ACVIAYM
+364 ACVIAYV

-383 FNKSSNLGK
+383 FVKSSNIGK

-399 LGAAARETYGAQDN
+399 LNAAARETYGAEVT
-413 APAEQS
+413 APAERS
-419 LQNTLTTLAVRWP
+419 LQNTLVTLAGRWP

-458 LLVARRGKTRGDE
+458 LLVARRGKARGDE
-471 LPLLVLT
+471 WPLLVFT
-478 IWPLVFYPLIQLEP
+478 AWPLAFYPLIQLEP

-500 GAGIFGAAGAI
+500 GAGIFGAAGAV
-511 AAGRLIAA
+511 AASRLIAA
-519 SLQEAPRRLSEHG
+519 ALQGAPRRLAEHG

-546 ALAWNSD
+546 ALAWNSE

-560 QVGAWLAA
+560 EVGAWLAA
-568 HIPASAGIAGD
+568 HIPADTGIAGD

-603 ASTLAGAARD
+603 ARALAGAARD

-628 ANPQLLPVLDAGIPG
+628 ANPQLLPLLDAGVPG

-654 VGRVQVWTLASEIPG
+654 VGRVQVWTLASETPG
-669 VDINTNHAALDA
+669 VAMNTNYTALDA
-681 AAKVITP
+681 AAEVIAP

>member
-1 MKHTL
+1 MKQAL
-6 QRLTAQLTRFSL
+6 QRLTTQLTRFSL

-38 RPDSMAGL
+38 RPSSMAGL

-75 QDGQIGRFVVFAGL
+75 QDGQIGRFMVFAAI

-109 TLDPVSNLNVA
+109 TLDPVSNLNLA
-120 KLGGVVC
+120 KLGGVAC

-144 SIAGFRSDCRL
+144 SIASFRRDCQL
-155 QSAVGPIPWRSLWVI
+155 QSATGQLAWRQLWLI
-170 LALALAARLLFVSIA
+170 LAVALAARLLFVGMA
-185 PVAYGDAVSY
+185 PVVYGDAVSY
-195 SWVAWLTAN
+195 SWVAWFTAS

-225 LMTGIGQ
+225 LMIGIGQ

-261 AAALV
+261 TAALV
-266 AGLFIALHPR
+266 AGLFMALHPR
-276 LVEYAVNGYA
+276 LVEYSVNGYA

-301 TVIIQDGNNRRAGT
+301 TTVIQDGRHRGALA
-315 VIGIALAG
+315 VVGIALAG
-323 YFLVRNEAILLVALL
+323 YFLVRNEAILLIGLL
-338 AAVALLL
+338 AAVVLLL
-345 ALRRRFDIRLA
+345 AVRRRFDIRLA
-356 GRPLLVFA
+356 GRPLLLFA

-371 AASHTLWDQHGL
+371 ATSHTLWDQHGL

-413 APAEQS
+413 APAAQS

-432 ANLMYT
+432 SNLMYS

-458 LLVARRGKTRGDE
+458 LLVARRGNSRGDE
-471 LPLLVLT
+471 LPLLVFT
-478 IWPLVFYPLIQLEP
+478 IWPLAFYPLIQLEP

-519 SLQEAPRRLSEHG
+519 SLQGAPRRLSEFG

-546 ALAWNSD
+546 ALAWNSE

-603 ASTLAGAARD
+603 AGALASAARE

-628 ANPQLLPVLDAGIPG
+628 ANPQLLPLLDAGIPG

-654 VGRVQVWTLASEIPG
+654 VGRVQVWTLASETAAAA
-669 VDINTNHAALDA
+669 INTNQAALDA
-681 AAKVITP
+681 AAGVLAP

>member
-6 QRLTAQLTRFSL
+6 QRLTTQLTRFSL
-18 VGVANTGIDFLV
+18 VGVGNTGIDFLV

-52 ACLVAATNSYL
+52 ACLVAAINSYL
-63 VNSRWTFTDRAN
+63 MNSRWTFTDRAN
-75 QDGQIGRFVVFAGL
+75 QDGQIGRFVVFAAL

-109 TLDPVSNLNVA
+109 TLDPVSNLNLA

-144 SIAGFRSDCRL
+144 SIAGFRRDCQL
-155 QSAVGPIPWRSLWVI
+155 QPATGLPWKQLWLI
-170 LALALAARLLFVSIA
+170 LAVALAARLLFVSIA

-195 SWVAWLTAN
+195 SWVAWLTAR

-215 SLFDFWQALI
+215 SLFDFWQVLL
-225 LMTGIGQ
+225 LMTGIEQ
-232 YPALVLASLLPGLL
+232 YPALVLSSLLPGLL

-253 LTRRLYGN
+253 LASRLYGN
-261 AAALV
+261 TVALV

-276 LVEYAVNGYA
+276 LVEYSVNGYA
-286 EAFYLCAAMWAVWGI
+286 ETFYLCAAMWAVWGI
-301 TVIIQDGNNRRAGT
+301 TAVVQDGRHRGALS
-315 VIGIALAG
+315 VIGITLAG
-323 YFLVRNEAILLVALL
+323 YFLVRNEAIVLIGLL
-338 AAVALLL
+338 AAVVLLL
-345 ALRRRFDIRLA
+345 AVRRRFDIRLA
-356 GRPLLVFA
+356 GRPVALFA

-399 LGAAARETYGAQDN
+399 IGAAARETYGAGDD
-413 APAEQS
+413 AGTDRPP
-419 LQNTLTTLAVRWP
+419 QNLLLTLAARWP

-451 ILAILLP
+451 ILAFLLP
-458 LLVARRGKTRGDE
+458 LLVARRGKTPGDE
-471 LPLLVLT
+471 LPLLVFSV
-478 IWPLVFYPLIQLEP
+478 WPLVFYPLIQLEP

-500 GAGIFGAAGAI
+500 GAGIFGAAGAV

-519 SLQEAPRRLSEHG
+519 SMQQAPRRLTEFG
-532 VPALLLLLLLPLLP
+532 VAALLLMLLLPLLP

-553 QSRGYHR
+553 KTRGYHR
-560 QVGAWLAA
+560 EIGDWLAA
-568 HIPASAGIAGD
+568 NIPADTGIAGD

-603 ASTLAGAARD
+603 AGELAGAARD
-613 RQQPV
+613 RKQPV
-618 LVLYEEYLRD
+618 LVLYEEYLRN
-628 ANPQLLPVLDAGIPG
+628 ANPQLLPVLDDGVPG
-643 MELAARFEFPR
+643 MELAGRFEFPR
-654 VGRVQVWTLASEIPG
+654 VGRVQVWVLAGATARVAMTTANIT
-669 VDINTNHAALDA
+669 DTNRTGWEA
-681 AAKVITP
+681 P

>member
-6 QRLTAQLTRFSL
+6 QRLTTQLTRFSL
-18 VGVANTGIDFLV
+18 VGVGNTGIDFLV

-63 VNSRWTFTDRAN
+63 MNSRWTFTDRAN
-75 QDGQIGRFVVFAGL
+75 QDGQIGRFVVFAAL

-109 TLDPVSNLNVA
+109 TLDPVSNLNLA

-144 SIAGFRSDCRL
+144 SIAGFRRDCQL
-155 QSAVGPIPWRSLWVI
+155 QPATGLPWKQLWLI
-170 LALALAARLLFVSIA
+170 LAVALAARLLFVSIA

-195 SWVAWLTAN
+195 SWVAWLTAR

-215 SLFDFWQALI
+215 SLFDFWQVLL
-225 LMTGIGQ
+225 LMTGIEQ
-232 YPALVLASLLPGLL
+232 YPALVLSSLLPGLL

-253 LTRRLYGN
+253 LASRLYGN
-261 AAALV
+261 TVALV

-276 LVEYAVNGYA
+276 LVEYSVNGYA
-286 EAFYLCAAMWAVWGI
+286 ETFYLCAAMWAVWGI
-301 TVIIQDGNNRRAGT
+301 TAVVQDGRHRGALS
-315 VIGIALAG
+315 VIGITLAG
-323 YFLVRNEAILLVALL
+323 YFLVRNEAIVLIGLL
-338 AAVALLL
+338 AAVVLLL
-345 ALRRRFDIRLA
+345 AVRRRFDIRLA
-356 GRPLLVFA
+356 GRPVALFA

-383 FNKSSNLGK
+383 FSKSSNLGK

-399 LGAAARETYGAQDN
+399 IGAAARETYGAGDD
-413 APAEQS
+413 AGTDRPP
-419 LQNTLTTLAVRWP
+419 QNMLLTLAARWP

-451 ILAILLP
+451 ILAFLLP
-458 LLVARRGKTRGDE
+458 LLVARRGKTPGDE
-471 LPLLVLT
+471 LPLLVFSV
-478 IWPLVFYPLIQLEP
+478 WPLVFYPLIQLEP

-500 GAGIFGAAGAI
+500 GAGIFGAAGAV

-519 SLQEAPRRLSEHG
+519 SMQQAPRRLTEFG
-532 VPALLLLLLLPLLP
+532 VAALLLMLLLPLLP

-553 QSRGYHR
+553 KTRGYHR
-560 QVGAWLAA
+560 EIGDWLAA
-568 HIPASAGIAGD
+568 NIPADTGIAGD

-603 ASTLAGAARD
+603 AGELAGAARD
-613 RQQPV
+613 RKQPV
-618 LVLYEEYLRD
+618 LVLYEEYLRN
-628 ANPQLLPVLDAGIPG
+628 ANPQLLPVLDDGVPG
-643 MELAARFEFPR
+643 MELAGRFEFPR
-654 VGRVQVWTLASEIPG
+654 VGRVQVWVLAGATARVAMTTANIT
-669 VDINTNHAALDA
+669 DTNRTGQEA
-681 AAKVITP
+681 P